1 MLNVCIYMN
10 KYTYAH
16 MCLYTCLYICMY
28 LRMTVKNEDIVYR
41 YHMST
46 QMENY
51 IQMYTDMYMTVFLYM
66 YMDIKICRYVYIH

>member
-1 MLNVCIYMN
+1 
-10 KYTYAH
+10 
-16 MCLYTCLYICMY
+16 MY